1 MGVYKMLELLQA
13 KDKGYIILVNIGSFY
28 IAAGK
33 DAVLLHNILNLKAS
47 CMEPEICKVGFPINS
62 ISKYAKLIEEKN
74 YSYVIYNYDNQEE
87 KLKIIK
93 KYQGTYFNNIEVNK
107 LNCYICTN
115 KVKMYKKHDKYIQA
129 VSNLYEEENQKENKN
144 KIGNTNRK
152 RKIKWTRKRKKKIN
166 YN

>member
-13 KDKGYIILVNIGSFY
+13 KDKGYIIFVNIGRFY
-28 IAAGK
+28 IAVGK
-33 DAVLLHNILNLKAS
+33 DAVLLHNILNLKVS

-62 ISKYAKLIEEKN
+62 LEKYTKLIEEKQ
-74 YSYVIYNYDNQEE
+74 YSYIVYNYNNQEE

-93 KYQGTYFNNIEVNK
+93 KYQGTYFNNIEEIK

-115 KVKMYKKHDKYIQA
+115 TVKMYKKHDKYVQA
-129 VSNLYEEENQKENKN
+129 VANLYEEENQKKN
-144 KIGNTNRK
+144 EPKIENTNHK
-152 RKIKWTRKRKKKIN
+152 RKIIWTRKRKKKIN

>member
-33 DAVLLHNILNLKAS
+33 DAVLLHNILNLKVS

-62 ISKYAKLIEEKN
+62 LDKYTKLIEEKE
-74 YSYVIYNYDNQEE
+74 YSYLVYNYDNQTER
-87 KLKIIK
+87 LKVIK
-93 KYQGTYFNNIEVNK
+93 IHNGKKFNNIEENK

-115 KVKMYKKHDKYIQA
+115 TVKMYKKHDKYIQA
-129 VSNLYEEENQKENKN
+129 VANLYEEENQKENKN

-152 RKIKWTRKRKKKIN
+152 RKIKWTRKWKKKIN